1 MKRFWRPFAFFHK
14 NVNRIIIFDIRYIDV
29 DMNEIDEINK
39 EVTMPSTAAPVQTS
53 TTTWNIDPAHSI
65 AEFKVKHMMIA
76 NVKGQFSKVSGA
88 LFLDES
94 DLTNSRVEATIEAA
108 SIHTRDEQRDAHLKS
123 TDFFDVEKF
132 STLHFESKSI
142 SIVRDGELG
151 VEGDLTIRGVTRK
164 VRFSVE
170 GPTPPAKD
178 PWGNTR
184 VAISATTKIN
194 RKDFGLTWNAALETG
209 GILVGDEVTLTLD
222 VEFVKA

>member
-1 MKRFWRPFAFFHK
+1 MS
-14 NVNRIIIFDIRYIDV
+14 N
-29 DMNEIDEINK
+29 
-39 EVTMPSTAAPVQTS
+39 TTTAALPQTS

-88 LFLDES
+88 LVRDES
-94 DLTNSRVEATIEAA
+94 DPSNDRVEATIEAA
-108 SIHTRDEQRDAHLKS
+108 SIHTRDDQRDAHLKS
-123 TDFFDVEKF
+123 ADFFHVEKIP
-132 STLHFESKSI
+132 TLHFKSKGI
-142 SIVRDGELG
+142 SIVKDGELS

-164 VRFSVE
+164 VRFAVE
-170 GPTPPAKD
+170 GPTPPTKD

-184 VAISATTKIN
+184 VAISAITKIN

-209 GILVGDEVTLTLD
+209 GILIGDEVTITLD